1 MGSFGLAGSNIHG
14 MSYPP
19 RHIPFMVANGGAA
32 SPFMAASGHTS
43 YIPTSAGGFIL
54 SPTANQ
60 MEMFSISSPGFVFH

>member
-1 MGSFGLAGSNIHG
+1 

-19 RHIPFMVANGGAA
+19 RHFPFMVTNGGAA
-32 SPFMAASGHTS
+32 TAAGVPFMAASGPSS

-60 MEMFSISSPGFVFH
+60 MEMFSLTSPGIYLNLFVPQMK